1 MDDTESQTR
10 SEKHDEEAL
19 LIQKRLFRIKPFV
32 QVARDTSSLICDA
45 TPQEASPRLI
55 FLLFYS
61 SSTSANDALRLT
73 GRQLRQQALRTLA
86 VRCGR
91 NLGRASAALGNT
103 LVLLTH
109 LLRNTARLADSSSV
123 TVVGVDAH
131 QVRSNTVYLDVLDD
145 NIARA
150 TVASAVAAAAVDL
163 ADVGE
168 SGVLDGDGSAAVV
181 LDDLVFGR
189 VGSAALPE
197 DVAAAES
204 GDGVYSWKVDG

>member
-1 MDDTESQTR
+1 M
-10 SEKHDEEAL
+10 AGY
-19 LIQKRLFRIKPFV
+19 
-32 QVARDTSSLICDA
+32 TSSLITDA
-45 TPQEASPRLI
+45 TPRAASPHLI
-55 FLLFYS
+55 FYS

-73 GRQLRQQALRTLA
+73 SRQLRQQALRTLA
-86 VRCGR
+86 VRRGR
-91 NLGRASAALGNT
+91 NLGRAAAALSHA
-103 LVLLTH
+103 LVLLAH
-109 LLRNTARLADSSSV
+109 LLRNTARLADSSGV
-123 TVVGVDAH
+123 AVVRVDAD
-131 QVRSNTVYLDVLDD
+131 QVRSNTVDLDVLDD

-197 DVAAAES
+197 DVAVAES
-204 GDGVYSWKVDG
+204 GDGVYSWKADG